1 MNRTTFIGKATRVA
15 APFKHSGIISFEV
28 DAYFRAI
35 VGSNLM
41 DLEPPYRVQVT
52 IEPEPD
58 GQTQSQRNFFH
69 KLCKLYGAEHNSTW
83 EDVKEFF
90 KRQFGVTR
98 EVEVAGERF
107 LWVKSTANYT
117 KGEYSAL
124 LDRVVAHMLH
134 DGISMDNEYLEY
146 KAMRGKG

>member
-1 MNRTTFIGKATRVA
+1 MNKTTFVGKVTRVDK
-15 APFKHSGIISFEV
+15 PYRETGILSFEV
-28 DAYFRAI
+28 DNFFRAL

-58 GQTQSQRNFFH
+58 GQTQSQRAFFH
-69 KLCKLYGAEHNSTW
+69 KLCDIYGRVHNSTK
-83 EDVKEFF
+83 EDCKEFM

-98 EVEVAGERF
+98 EVEVSGERF

-117 KGEYSAL
+117 KKEYSDL
-124 LDRVVAHMLH
+124 IDRVIGHMAE
-134 DGISMDNEYLEY
+134 DGITIDNERLEWQ
-146 KAMRGKG
+146 AMRGK